1 MTHLPTI
8 ITDLSL
14 ILILASIF
22 SVLCKILKQ
31 PVVLGYIVAGLLA
44 GPHISLIPTVQPEN
58 ISTWADIGVIFLL
71 FGMGLEFS
79 FKKMMSIGKV
89 GGKAMLFE
97 VLTLSVFGFAIGR
110 LMGWN
115 FIDSM
120 LLGGMLTMSS
130 TAIIVKAFNDMGLQK
145 EKFAGIVFGILVF
158 EDLFAILLMVILS
171 TFAVS
176 RSFEGSELAMMVA
189 RLGFFL
195 VMWFVCGIYLIP
207 TLLKKI
213 KKYLNSETLLLV
225 AMGLC
230 FLMVVLAT
238 KAGFSSALGAFIMG
252 SILAETIELENIEKV
267 IQPIKDFFGAI
278 FFVSVGMMVDP
289 QVLFDNFSTVII
301 IAAASIAGKMI
312 FTTTGV
318 RLAGESM
325 KTAVQSGFSL
335 AQMGEFSF
343 IIASMG
349 MSLGVTSASIYPI
362 VIAVSVITTFTTPYT
377 IKLALPAYHV
387 LESVLPN
394 SLTDKLNKRED
405 KKAGEKESQWK
416 QLLMSYFF
424 NLAIFSAI
432 CLSVY
437 FVSAAFLLPLCAT
450 FDNLDFGH
458 IIFSFVSIIA
468 MSPFLIGMVR
478 NRGRQSFLFLSL
490 WSSHNNNRYFLTAM
504 IGLRWVVAI
513 VFLFMTIKLY
523 WNISSVVIVVV
534 ALVVFAFIFQNKN
547 LQKGYW
553 KLEARF
559 VKNFNQR
566 QIEMRLNQN
575 SKQEGNMHELDNLHW
590 IDKNL
595 YVSTYLVQKGGIVEN
610 KTLKELNL
618 RKVYDIII
626 VAVTRNGKQIN
637 FPDGDF
643 RLEVNDTLLALGQIQ
658 KLKNA
663 QIDYKGIDLDYSKVI
678 NLHDFTLKQQADK
691 HSSIKCM
698 TFIIGENSSWI
709 DKNLY
714 DAQLNRKTNCL
725 VVGIE
730 RGDIPI
736 PNPSSHV
743 RFKKDDMVWVMGDDK
758 SLYKLLETNFFE

>member
-301 IAAASIAGKMI
+301 ISAASIVGKMI

-595 YVSTYLVQKGGIVEN
+595 YVSTYLVQKGGVVEN

>member
-79 FKKMMSIGKV
+79 FKKMISIGKV
-89 GGKAMLFE
+89 GGTAMLFE
-97 VLTLSVFGFAIGR
+97 ALTLSIFGFAIGR

-158 EDLFAILLMVILS
+158 EDLFAILLMVVLS

-176 RSFEGSELAMMVA
+176 KSFEGSELAMMVA

-252 SILAETIELENIEKV
+252 SILAETVELENIEKV

-301 IAAASIAGKMI
+301 IAAASIIGKMI

-416 QLLMSYFF
+416 QLLMSYFL

-432 CLSVY
+432 CLSIY
-437 FVSAAFLLPLCAT
+437 FVSATFLLPLCAT

-458 IIFSFVSIIA
+458 IIFSFVSIVA

-513 VFLFMTIKLY
+513 VFLFMTIRLY

-547 LQKGYW
+547 LQKRYW

-566 QIEMRLNQN
+566 QIEMRLNQ
-575 SKQEGNMHELDNLHW
+575 SSEQGGNMHELDNLHW

-595 YVSTYLVQKGGIVEN
+595 YISTYLVQKGGVVEN

-626 VAVTRNGKQIN
+626 VSVARNGKQIN

-709 DKNLY
+709 DKSLY

>member
-575 SKQEGNMHELDNLHW
+575 SKQEGNMYELDNLHW

-595 YVSTYLVQKGGIVEN
+595 YVSTYLVQKGGVVEN

-678 NLHDFTLKQQADK
+678 NLHDFTLKQQSDK

>member
-595 YVSTYLVQKGGIVEN
+595 YVSTYLVQKGGVVEN

-626 VAVTRNGKQIN
+626 VAVTRNGRQIN

-678 NLHDFTLKQQADK
+678 NLHDFTLKQQSDK

>member
-130 TAIIVKAFNDMGLQK
+130 TAIIVKAFNDMGFQK

-301 IAAASIAGKMI
+301 IAAASIVGKMI

-595 YVSTYLVQKGGIVEN
+595 YVSTYLVQKGGVVEN

>member
-301 IAAASIAGKMI
+301 IAAASIVGKMI

-595 YVSTYLVQKGGIVEN
+595 YVSTYLVQKGGVVEN

-643 RLEVNDTLLALGQIQ
+643 RLEVNDSLLALGQIQ

>member
-31 PVVLGYIVAGLLA
+31 PVVLGYVVAGWLA

-595 YVSTYLVQKGGIVEN
+595 YVSTYLVQKGGVVEN

-678 NLHDFTLKQQADK
+678 NLHDFTLKQQSDK

>member
-301 IAAASIAGKMI
+301 IAAASIVGKMI

-553 KLEARF
+553 KLARF

-595 YVSTYLVQKGGIVEN
+595 YVSTYLVQKGGVVEN

-691 HSSIKCM
+691 HSCIKCM

-709 DKNLY
+709 NKNLY

-730 RGDIPI
+730 RGDVPI

>member
-97 VLTLSVFGFAIGR
+97 VLTISVFGFAIGR

-437 FVSAAFLLPLCAT
+437 FVSAAFLLPLCAN

-595 YVSTYLVQKGGIVEN
+595 YVSTYLVQKGGVVEN

-678 NLHDFTLKQQADK
+678 NLHDFTLKQQSDK

>member
-301 IAAASIAGKMI
+301 IAAASIVGKMI

-437 FVSAAFLLPLCAT
+437 FVSAAFLLPLCAN

-575 SKQEGNMHELDNLHW
+575 SKQDGNMHELDNLHW

-595 YVSTYLVQKGGIVEN
+595 YVSTYLVQKGGVVEN

-678 NLHDFTLKQQADK
+678 NLHDFTLKQQSDK
-691 HSSIKCM
+691 HSCIKCM

>member
-158 EDLFAILLMVILS
+158 EDLFAILLMVVLS

-176 RSFEGSELAMMVA
+176 KSFEGSELAMMVA

-252 SILAETIELENIEKV
+252 SILAETVELENIEKV

-301 IAAASIAGKMI
+301 IAAASIIGKMI

-416 QLLMSYFF
+416 QLLMSYFL

-432 CLSVY
+432 CLSIY
-437 FVSAAFLLPLCAT
+437 FVSATFLLPLCAT

-458 IIFSFVSIIA
+458 IIFSFVSIVA

-547 LQKGYW
+547 LQKRYW

-566 QIEMRLNQN
+566 QIEMRLNQ
-575 SKQEGNMHELDNLHW
+575 SSEQGGNMHELDNLHW

-595 YVSTYLVQKGGIVEN
+595 YISTYLVQKGGVVEN

-626 VAVTRNGKQIN
+626 VSVARNGKQIN

-709 DKNLY
+709 DKSLY

>member
-301 IAAASIAGKMI
+301 ISAASIAGKMI

-595 YVSTYLVQKGGIVEN
+595 YVSTYLVQKGGVVEN

>member
-97 VLTLSVFGFAIGR
+97 VLTLSVFGFAIGK

-176 RSFEGSELAMMVA
+176 RSFEGSELAIMVA

-301 IAAASIAGKMI
+301 IAAASIVGKMI

-575 SKQEGNMHELDNLHW
+575 STQEGNMHELDNLHW

-595 YVSTYLVQKGGIVEN
+595 YVSTYLVQKGGVVEN

>member
-595 YVSTYLVQKGGIVEN
+595 YVSTYLVQKGGVVEN

-678 NLHDFTLKQQADK
+678 NLHDFTLKQQSDK
-691 HSSIKCM
+691 HSCIKCM

>member
-267 IQPIKDFFGAI
+267 IQPIKDFVGAI

-595 YVSTYLVQKGGIVEN
+595 YVSTYLVQKGGVVEN

-678 NLHDFTLKQQADK
+678 NLHDFTLKQQSDK
-691 HSSIKCM
+691 HSCIKCM

>member
-1 MTHLPTI
+1 
-8 ITDLSL
+8 
-14 ILILASIF
+14 
-22 SVLCKILKQ
+22 
-31 PVVLGYIVAGLLA
+31 
-44 GPHISLIPTVQPEN
+44 
-58 ISTWADIGVIFLL
+58 
-71 FGMGLEFS
+71 
-79 FKKMMSIGKV
+79 
-89 GGKAMLFE
+89 
-97 VLTLSVFGFAIGR
+97 
-110 LMGWN
+110 
-115 FIDSM
+115 
-120 LLGGMLTMSS
+120 MSS

-301 IAAASIAGKMI
+301 IAAASIVGKMI

-595 YVSTYLVQKGGIVEN
+595 YVSTYLVQKGGVVEN

-678 NLHDFTLKQQADK
+678 NLHDFTLKQQSDK

>member
-595 YVSTYLVQKGGIVEN
+595 YVSTYLVQKGGVVEN

-678 NLHDFTLKQQADK
+678 NLHDFTLKQQSDK
-691 HSSIKCM
+691 HSCIKCM

-709 DKNLY
+709 DKSLY

>member
-301 IAAASIAGKMI
+301 IAAASIVGKMI

-595 YVSTYLVQKGGIVEN
+595 YVSTYLVQKGGVVEN

-691 HSSIKCM
+691 HSNIKCM

>member
-437 FVSAAFLLPLCAT
+437 FVSAASLLPLCAT

-595 YVSTYLVQKGGIVEN
+595 YVSTYLVQKGGVVEN

-643 RLEVNDTLLALGQIQ
+643 LLEVNDTLLALGQIQ

-678 NLHDFTLKQQADK
+678 NLHDFTLKQQSDK
-691 HSSIKCM
+691 HSCIKCM

>member
-301 IAAASIAGKMI
+301 IAAASIVGKMI
-312 FTTTGV
+312 FSTTGV

-349 MSLGVTSASIYPI
+349 MNLGVTSASIYPI

-437 FVSAAFLLPLCAT
+437 FVSAAFLLPLCAN

-678 NLHDFTLKQQADK
+678 NLHDFTLKQQSDK
-691 HSSIKCM
+691 HSCIKCM

>member
-595 YVSTYLVQKGGIVEN
+595 YISTYLVQKGGVVEN

-678 NLHDFTLKQQADK
+678 NLHDFTLKQQSDK
-691 HSSIKCM
+691 HSCIKCM

>member
-230 FLMVVLAT
+230 FLMVVLAI

-301 IAAASIAGKMI
+301 IAAASIVGKMI

-595 YVSTYLVQKGGIVEN
+595 YVSTYLVQKGGVVEN

-678 NLHDFTLKQQADK
+678 NLHDFTLKQQSDK
-691 HSSIKCM
+691 HSCIKCM

>member
-58 ISTWADIGVIFLL
+58 ISTWAEIGVIFLL

-79 FKKMMSIGKV
+79 FKKMISIGKV
-89 GGKAMLFE
+89 GGTAMLFE
-97 VLTLSVFGFAIGR
+97 ALTLSIFGFVIGR

-158 EDLFAILLMVILS
+158 EDLFAILLMVVLS

-176 RSFEGSELAMMVA
+176 KSFEGSELAMMVA

-252 SILAETIELENIEKV
+252 SILAETVELENIEKV

-289 QVLFDNFSTVII
+289 HVLFDNFSTVII
-301 IAAASIAGKMI
+301 IAAASIIGKMI

-416 QLLMSYFF
+416 QLLMSYFL

-432 CLSVY
+432 CLSIY
-437 FVSAAFLLPLCAT
+437 FVSATFLLPLCAT

-458 IIFSFVSIIA
+458 IIFSFVSIVA

-513 VFLFMTIKLY
+513 VFLFMTIRLY

-547 LQKGYW
+547 LQKRYW

-566 QIEMRLNQN
+566 QIEMRLNQ
-575 SKQEGNMHELDNLHW
+575 SSEQGGNMHELDNLHW

-595 YVSTYLVQKGGIVEN
+595 YISTYLVQKGGVVEN

-626 VAVTRNGKQIN
+626 VSVTRNGKQIN

-709 DKNLY
+709 DKSLY

>member
-97 VLTLSVFGFAIGR
+97 VITLSVFGFAIGR

-301 IAAASIAGKMI
+301 IAAASIVGKMI

-595 YVSTYLVQKGGIVEN
+595 YVSTYLVQKGGVVEN

>member
-301 IAAASIAGKMI
+301 IAAASIVGKMI

-437 FVSAAFLLPLCAT
+437 FVSVAFLLPLCAT

-595 YVSTYLVQKGGIVEN
+595 YVSTYLVQKGGVVEN

>member
-405 KKAGEKESQWK
+405 KKEGEKESQWK

-595 YVSTYLVQKGGIVEN
+595 YVSTYLVQKGGVVEN

-678 NLHDFTLKQQADK
+678 NLHDFTLKQQSDK
-691 HSSIKCM
+691 HSCIKCM

-709 DKNLY
+709 NKNLY

>member
-115 FIDSM
+115 VIDSM

-595 YVSTYLVQKGGIVEN
+595 YVSTYLVQKGGVVEN

-691 HSSIKCM
+691 HSNIKCM

>member
-301 IAAASIAGKMI
+301 IAAASIVGKMI
-312 FTTTGV
+312 FSTTGV

-349 MSLGVTSASIYPI
+349 MNLGVTSASIYPI

-437 FVSAAFLLPLCAT
+437 FVSAAFLLPLCAN

-595 YVSTYLVQKGGIVEN
+595 YVSTYLVQKGGVVEN

-678 NLHDFTLKQQADK
+678 NLHDFTLKQQSDK
-691 HSSIKCM
+691 HSCIKCM

>member
-301 IAAASIAGKMI
+301 IAAASIVGKMI

-458 IIFSFVSIIA
+458 IIFSFISIIA

-478 NRGRQSFLFLSL
+478 NQGRQSFLFLSL

-595 YVSTYLVQKGGIVEN
+595 YVSTYLVQKGGVVEN

-691 HSSIKCM
+691 HSCIKCM

>member
-115 FIDSM
+115 VIDSM

-458 IIFSFVSIIA
+458 IIFSFISIIA

-595 YVSTYLVQKGGIVEN
+595 YVSTYLVQKGGVVEN

-691 HSSIKCM
+691 HSCIKCM

>member
-79 FKKMMSIGKV
+79 FKKMISIGKV
-89 GGKAMLFE
+89 GGTAMLFE
-97 VLTLSVFGFAIGR
+97 ALTLSIFGFVIGR

-158 EDLFAILLMVILS
+158 EDLFAILLMVVLS

-176 RSFEGSELAMMVA
+176 KSFEGSELAIMVA

-252 SILAETIELENIEKV
+252 SILAETVELENIEKV

-301 IAAASIAGKMI
+301 IAAASIIGKMI

-416 QLLMSYFF
+416 QLLMSYFL

-432 CLSVY
+432 CLSIY
-437 FVSAAFLLPLCAT
+437 FVSATFLLPLCAT

-458 IIFSFVSIIA
+458 IIFSFVSIVA

-513 VFLFMTIKLY
+513 VFLFMTIRLY

-547 LQKGYW
+547 LQKRYW

-566 QIEMRLNQN
+566 QIEMRLNQ
-575 SKQEGNMHELDNLHW
+575 SSEQGGNMHELDNLHW

-595 YVSTYLVQKGGIVEN
+595 YISTYLVQKGGVVEN

-626 VAVTRNGKQIN
+626 VSVTRNGKQIN

-678 NLHDFTLKQQADK
+678 NLHDFTLRQQADK

-709 DKNLY
+709 DKSLY

>member
-301 IAAASIAGKMI
+301 IAVASIAGKMI

-595 YVSTYLVQKGGIVEN
+595 YVSTYLVQKGGVVEN

>member
-79 FKKMMSIGKV
+79 FKKMMSIGNV

-267 IQPIKDFFGAI
+267 IQPITDFFGAI

-424 NLAIFSAI
+424 NLVIFSAI

-595 YVSTYLVQKGGIVEN
+595 YVSTYLVQKGGVVEN

-691 HSSIKCM
+691 HSCIKCM

>member
-115 FIDSM
+115 VIDSM

-437 FVSAAFLLPLCAT
+437 FVSAAFLLPLCAN

-595 YVSTYLVQKGGIVEN
+595 YVSTYLVQKGGVVEN

-678 NLHDFTLKQQADK
+678 NLHDFTLKQQSDK
-691 HSSIKCM
+691 HSCIKCM

>member
-301 IAAASIAGKMI
+301 IAAASIVGKMI

-534 ALVVFAFIFQNKN
+534 ALVVFAFFFVFC
-547 LQKGYW
+547 L
-553 KLEARF
+553 KLF
-559 VKNFNQR
+559 
-566 QIEMRLNQN
+566 
-575 SKQEGNMHELDNLHW
+575 D
-590 IDKNL
+590 
-595 YVSTYLVQKGGIVEN
+595 
-610 KTLKELNL
+610 
-618 RKVYDIII
+618 
-626 VAVTRNGKQIN
+626 
-637 FPDGDF
+637 
-643 RLEVNDTLLALGQIQ
+643 
-658 KLKNA
+658 
-663 QIDYKGIDLDYSKVI
+663 
-678 NLHDFTLKQQADK
+678 
-691 HSSIKCM
+691 
-698 TFIIGENSSWI
+698 
-709 DKNLY
+709 
-714 DAQLNRKTNCL
+714 
-725 VVGIE
+725 
-730 RGDIPI
+730 
-736 PNPSSHV
+736 
-743 RFKKDDMVWVMGDDK
+743 
-758 SLYKLLETNFFE
+758 

>member
-8 ITDLSL
+8 ITDFSL

-437 FVSAAFLLPLCAT
+437 FVSAAFLLPLCAN

-595 YVSTYLVQKGGIVEN
+595 YVSTYLVQKGGVVEN

>member
-301 IAAASIAGKMI
+301 IAAASIVGKMI

-437 FVSAAFLLPLCAT
+437 FVSAAFLLPLCAN

-595 YVSTYLVQKGGIVEN
+595 YVSTYLVQKGGVVEN

-678 NLHDFTLKQQADK
+678 NLHDFTLKQQSDK

>member
-1 MTHLPTI
+1 
-8 ITDLSL
+8 
-14 ILILASIF
+14 
-22 SVLCKILKQ
+22 
-31 PVVLGYIVAGLLA
+31 
-44 GPHISLIPTVQPEN
+44 
-58 ISTWADIGVIFLL
+58 
-71 FGMGLEFS
+71 
-79 FKKMMSIGKV
+79 
-89 GGKAMLFE
+89 
-97 VLTLSVFGFAIGR
+97 
-110 LMGWN
+110 
-115 FIDSM
+115 
-120 LLGGMLTMSS
+120 MSS

-301 IAAASIAGKMI
+301 IAAASIVGKMI

-349 MSLGVTSASIYPI
+349 MSLGVNSASIYPI

-566 QIEMRLNQN
+566 QIEMRLNQT

-595 YVSTYLVQKGGIVEN
+595 YVSTYLVQKGGVVEN

-678 NLHDFTLKQQADK
+678 NLHDFTLKQQSDK
-691 HSSIKCM
+691 HSCIKCM